1 MEKLISANFIIS
13 LKVFHIVLESICGV
27 KRYKLFLL
35 AFNLHLEII
44 VEVVVI
50 MFGAKPG
57 NIKISVPKI

>member
-1 MEKLISANFIIS
+1 MKDLISANFMIS

-27 KRYKLFLL
+27 KRYKLLLL

-50 MFGAKPG
+50 MLGAKPA
-57 NIKISVPKI
+57 NIKISASKI